1 MGMEVK
7 KPIEYQGV
15 ATLGVNL
22 NRQKY
27 GPLDVSSVLLEK
39 NHLDWYIEG
48 KGENAPSGW
57 TGGVPYPYPGQIIV
71 TLSDNIAYQLYEDGE
86 GKIAYKA
93 MVDFSNFYTQDQIN
107 EMLQN
112 VSVDLTGYYTKEE
125 VDNLLSAIEPPE
137 VDLGNYYTKSEI
149 DEIVGSIEGTGDSS
163 ITMAMSTDEILAAI
177 GAAGDGVPVTPG
189 GQVLTEMTAEE
200 VRNIIN
206 R

>member
-1 MGMEVK
+1 MVK
-7 KPIEYQGV
+7 VVPKYEGV

-27 GPLDVSSVLLEK
+27 GPLDVSSVLLTEAD
-39 NHLDWYIEG
+39 LIAYVAGDESSMS
-48 KGENAPSGW
+48 SGW

-71 TLSDNIAYQLYEDGE
+71 TLDTNTVWQLYLDGE
-86 GKIAYKA
+86 VVAYRK
-93 MVDFSNFYTQDQIN
+93 MFEMPDFYSKEEIN

-125 VDNLLSAIEPPE
+125 VDNLLSTIEPPE

>member
-1 MGMEVK
+1 MSIRDDFFENK
-7 KPIEYQGV
+7 AV
-15 ATLGVNL
+15 AALWDVAVSIKRGNPL
-22 NRQKY
+22 
-27 GPLDVSSVLLEK
+27 PLDSNSVFKSYAELET
-39 NHLDWYIEG
+39 YT
-48 KGENAPSGW
+48 SGSLA
-57 TGGVPYPYPGQIIV
+57 YPGQIIV
-71 TLSDNIAYQLYEDGE
+71 TLDTNTVWQLYLDGE
-86 GKIAYKA
+86 AVAYRK
-93 MVDFSNFYTQDQIN
+93 MFEMPDFYSKEEIN

>member
-1 MGMEVK
+1 MGMKVK

-48 KGENAPSGW
+48 KEENAPSGW

-71 TLSDNIAYQLYEDGE
+71 TLNDNIVYQLYEDRE
-86 GKIAYKA
+86 GKIAYKE
-93 MVDFSNFYTQDQIN
+93 MIDFSNFYTQDQIN
-107 EMLQN
+107 QMLQN

-125 VDNLLSAIEPPE
+125 VDNLLSTIELPE

-163 ITMAMSTDEILAAI
+163 VTMAMSTEDILAAI